1 MRKSI
6 RISLAMLA
14 SAIVVGC
21 GPAGSSGTNGNSG
34 SGGNSGSAS
43 SPNDINLTQ
52 AVANNE
58 IPGFD
63 PTDPLKDQYTAV
75 ISYLRGLSIT
85 CNDAQA
91 LSGPVGVDMQWN
103 DHLANAA
110 FEHSRDM
117 NISGQYA
124 HDGSGTASDI
134 TGQTFS
140 PPRHSTFTERIQHN
154 GYTGSVKAEN
164 IAISNATYVLPSD
177 YWLHVMEGWM
187 ASTHGHCSNIMN
199 SVLTDFGMSEVR
211 SGQKSD
217 GHYYIYWTQDFGGN

>member
-1 MRKSI
+1 MKKI
-6 RISLAMLA
+6 FKTAVFA
-14 SAIVVGC
+14 SALLLTVGC
-21 GPAGSSGTNGNSG
+21 GPGGSSGGNGHSVGGGSSG
-34 SGGNSGSAS
+34 STS

-75 ISYLRGLSIT
+75 INYLRSLSIT
-85 CNDAQA
+85 CNDEKA

-117 NISGQYA
+117 NLSNWYD
-124 HDGSGTASDI
+124 HDGSGTVNDKTSQDL
-134 TGQTFS
+134 GLGRGSHFN
-140 PPRHSTFTERIQHN
+140 ERIQHN
-154 GYTGSVKAEN
+154 GYTDSVQAEN
-164 IAISNATYVLPSD
+164 IAMASATYVLPSD
-177 YWLHVMEGWM
+177 YWLHTMEGWM

-199 SVLTDFGMSEVR
+199 PVLTDFGMSEVR

-217 GHYYIYWTQDFGGN
+217 GNYYIYWTQDFGGN